1 MDGVVTLADVFEA
14 RRRLTGIIRS
24 TPLESVRTIDRIL
37 GLQVF
42 FKMENLQRTGSFK
55 IRGAFNKILR
65 LPAGGPG
72 VVAASAGN
80 HAQGVALAAAGASLP
95 ALVVMPRGTPRAKV
109 RAAAAYGARVILAG
123 RDYWEAGLVAARLAA
138 KTGARLIPAFD
149 DPEIIAG
156 QGTIG
161 FEILESLP
169 DVDAVLVPTGGGG
182 LLSGVALVIKSL
194 KPDTRIVGVA
204 VRAAPALFFSH
215 RSGAVREVPVHGT
228 LADGI
233 AVKRPGELTF
243 RYIRQLVDDM
253 VLVNEQE
260 IATAIRLLLF
270 RAKTVVEGA
279 GAVGLAALLAGR
291 VGFGGRRVAV
301 ILTGGNIDGTTL
313 ARAVLTRKKLAAGQD
328 SDIRRRNLWVGFR
341 E

>member
-1 MDGVVTLADVFEA
+1 
-14 RRRLTGIIRS
+14 
-24 TPLESVRTIDRIL
+24 
-37 GLQVF
+37 
-42 FKMENLQRTGSFK
+42 
-55 IRGAFNKILR
+55 
-65 LPAGGPG
+65 

-215 RSGAVREVPVHGT
+215 RSGAVREVPVNGT